1 MQLEILESL
10 YDFPEICLK
19 VQAYLRS
26 PPSEDT
32 GELLPQCLGKRIA
45 KNETPGEDWPDL
57 VHINQCRRRMA
68 SQWGQF
74 DC

>member
-1 MQLEILESL
+1 MIFRKSV
-10 YDFPEICLK
+10 K
-19 VQAYLRS
+19 VHAYLRS
-26 PPSEDT
+26 FPSEGIWT
-32 GELLPQCLGKRIA
+32 QCPGKQIV